1 MVNRIQPL
9 WESRKSNVNKANQ
22 IFIAGRKLSNWADL
36 THFSLLWLSNFNPVS
51 SPTRKPILIAVLEAT
66 REDLERQIRK
76 LNDSVP
82 EDEVQGNE
90 QREGYVAYGS
100 YAKSVIVRKENL
112 RDSLGDIT
120 EQTSELS
127 ADLRTALDA
136 LDSFERVRA
145 RQMAAK
151 AEKALRKA
159 G

>member
-1 MVNRIQPL
+1 MTH
-9 WESRKSNVNKANQ
+9 SMDKNVRQTRFA
-22 IFIAGRKLSNWADL
+22 IADL
-36 THFSLLWLSNFNPVS
+36 QK
-51 SPTRKPILIAVLEAT
+51 RIAVLEAT

-82 EDEVQGNE
+82 EDEVEGNE

-127 ADLRTALDA
+127 ADLRIALDA

-151 AEKALRKA
+151 AEKALRKT

>member
-1 MVNRIQPL
+1 MTH
-9 WESRKSNVNKANQ
+9 SMDKSVQKTRFA
-22 IFIAGRKLSNWADL
+22 ISDL
-36 THFSLLWLSNFNPVS
+36 QK
-51 SPTRKPILIAVLEAT
+51 RIAVLEAT

-82 EDEVQGNE
+82 EEQVEGNE

-100 YAKSVIVRKENL
+100 YAKSVIARKENL
-112 RDSLGDIT
+112 RASLSDIT
-120 EQTSELS
+120 DQTSELS
-127 ADLRTALDA
+127 ADLRIAMDA

-151 AEKALRKA
+151 AEKAMRKT